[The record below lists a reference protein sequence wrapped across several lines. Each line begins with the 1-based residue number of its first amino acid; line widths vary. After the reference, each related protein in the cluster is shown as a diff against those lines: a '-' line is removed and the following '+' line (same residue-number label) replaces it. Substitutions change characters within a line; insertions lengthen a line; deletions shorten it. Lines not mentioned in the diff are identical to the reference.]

1 MIYQPM
7 GFQQAKAEGAEHA
20 RESGTETIVAILENG
35 QFMWITKGQYLSDDA
50 IHPSQQAW
58 YSACGKTKNEALLAA
73 AVAWLHNREDER

>member
-7 GFQQAKAEGAEHA
+7 DFPQAKAEADEHA
-20 RESGTETIVAILENG
+20 RERHTETIVVILEDE
-35 QFMWITKGQYLSDDA
+35 QFMWLTKGQFLTDDA
-50 IHPSQQAW
+50 IHPFQEAW